1 MTLDIHS
8 DELIEAVVRNLTQ
21 PQRRLLVK
29 SIIDA
34 EPGAEEIPA
43 GRDLRVANA
52 LMRRREPLVREWR
65 FSLYL
70 TPFGEQV
77 AKYIVRTGDW
87 EIPAFVQAPKKFI
100 IEL

>member
-1 MTLDIHS
+1 
-8 DELIEAVVRNLTQ
+8 
-21 PQRRLLVK
+21 
-29 SIIDA
+29 
-34 EPGAEEIPA
+34 
-43 GRDLRVANA
+43 VANA